1 MDKTG
6 RWKHRKVDSTET
18 GLQLCAVYLQQCLTE
33 AFFWLSVTRS
43 VWTVWCRQRGSP
55 GQIYSPNHFQS
66 LHIPVQAAKNAWDI
80 FSIKLFNLTE
90 INLRS
95 ILQEKLFF
103 FKWPFFPQPSV
114 FRPKQSLWHHLWTLT
129 LIQTYTPVQM
139 QWNTSQMILSML
151 SFRLGSAEDEK
162 GSTIPVPKNEQCSTR
177 KGVCLWAMTYWT
189 LQASRILPCSA
200 VQIDTCSNSLH
211 TSLASHQLWRRF
223 KWQISDR
230 HAAGGVQ
237 SCLYVDVMRFLWEI
251 SYVWVGVFGE
261 HLAGNADSSQQNE
274 NRRVSVIVS
283 LRENMNVCQKHC
295 KKWWRFPVVLQ
306 MVFPSSLPI
315 TLIAFSLAGLQL
327 PVCFTIGLQCTRLP
341 VPPSRYPLFYRE
353 HTLCG
358 CERQLG

>member
-1 MDKTG
+1 M
-6 RWKHRKVDSTET
+6 
-18 GLQLCAVYLQQCLTE
+18 
-33 AFFWLSVTRS
+33 
-43 VWTVWCRQRGSP
+43 
-55 GQIYSPNHFQS
+55 
-66 LHIPVQAAKNAWDI
+66 QAAKNAWDI

-103 FKWPFFPQPSV
+103 LNGLFSPSPLSLGQNKV
-114 FRPKQSLWHHLWTLT
+114 YDITCEPSLWFRPIHLSKCSEIPVRWFFLCSHLDWALLKMKRVPQSQSPKMSNAARGKEFVCGRWLT
-129 LIQTYTPVQM
+129 GL
-139 QWNTSQMILSML
+139 
-151 SFRLGSAEDEK
+151 FRLPESCH
-162 GSTIPVPKNEQCSTR
+162 VQQCT
-177 KGVCLWAMTYWT
+177 W
-189 LQASRILPCSA
+189 
-200 VQIDTCSNSLH
+200 DTCSSSLH
-211 TSLASHQLWRRF
+211 TSLASAQLWWRF

-230 HAAGGVQ
+230 HAAGGVL
-237 SCLYVDVMRFLWEI
+237 SCLYVDVMRFLWEG

-358 CERQLG
+358 CERQLS